1 MPPPRSDESLER
13 HEHLTVAAD
22 DDDDTDSETTKKN
35 EDLLHLLLKRF
46 HEASDSLFD
55 IERELAET
63 FLESVQPMRSVFE
76 RTQKHTAFR
85 SAICSIFADPNGDDL
100 DLMKYEADHES

>member
-1 MPPPRSDESLER
+1 MPPPPPSPSKDKS
-13 HEHLTVAAD
+13 T
-22 DDDDTDSETTKKN
+22 TDSLQSDQEIRLEN
-35 EDLLHLLLKRF
+35 LRQQF

-55 IERELAET
+55 IERDLAEA

-85 SAICSIFADPNGDDL
+85 SAICSIFADPDDI
-100 DLMKYEADHES
+100 DLIKYERDHEDL

>member
-1 MPPPRSDESLER
+1 MPPPRPPPSSQKDKS
-13 HEHLTVAAD
+13 T
-22 DDDDTDSETTKKN
+22 TDSLQSDQEIRL
-35 EDLLHLLLKRF
+35 EDLRQQF
-46 HEASDSLFD
+46 HEASDSLFE

-85 SAICSIFADPNGDDL
+85 SAICSIFADPEDIDL
-100 DLMKYEADHES
+100 VQYERDHEDL

>member
-1 MPPPRSDESLER
+1 MPPPPPSPSKDKSTTVSLQSDQEIRLENLR
-13 HEHLTVAAD
+13 QQ
-22 DDDDTDSETTKKN
+22 
-35 EDLLHLLLKRF
+35 F

-55 IERELAET
+55 IERDLAEA

-85 SAICSIFADPNGDDL
+85 SAICSIFADPDDI
-100 DLMKYEADHES
+100 DLIKYERDHEDL